1 MFRLFSR
8 YGFVDLF
15 FYDRR
20 KGLRSG
26 KRLGEFDIIA
36 FTFPYELDYI
46 KALEILET
54 GGIPARREEREGPF
68 LMAGGIAA
76 MANPFV
82 LSPFFDLIAV
92 GEAEAI
98 IPEFMEIWKEGDID
112 ALADREWAFIPG
124 KKEEAARLYLRDLNL
139 SEGVSAFLDSEAYF
153 GDTLLVETGRGC
165 PHKCR
170 FCLLGYAFLPPR
182 FLPLKN
188 FRRAL
193 ESAPSFK
200 KVGLVSSA
208 VAEHPHFDEML
219 KMIPA
224 ASRVTVSSLRID
236 AMGEER
242 LRELKKRGLVTLT
255 VAPEAGT
262 ERLRNSINKGLTDGQ
277 LIEFAALAH
286 KTGFHRMKLYFMVGL
301 PGESIEDVEAI
312 GELTSSIKKA
322 FRGQISVTVS
332 PFVPKPHTPFQD
344 VPLEEREKLEKKL
357 KSIKMP
363 RGVAF
368 RTEGLRH
375 TEIQA
380 VLSRGDMAVGEA
392 AYAAWK
398 KGRSLFSEI
407 KERGMDPDKY
417 LRDPRYLREAPFHRI
432 STGVRSSFLRME
444 LERSKRGR
452 RTPDCDTKKCK
463 LCGLCVT

>member
-1 MFRLFSR
+1 M
-8 YGFVDLF
+8 F

-26 KRLGEFDIIA
+26 KKLTEFDIIA
-36 FTFPYELDYI
+36 FTFPYELDYV
-46 KALEILET
+46 KALEILESV
-54 GGIPARREEREGPF
+54 GIPARRKERKGPF

-98 IPEFMEIWKEGDID
+98 IPEFMEIWKGGEID

-124 KKEEAARLYLRDLNL
+124 KKEEAARVYLQELSL

-182 FLPLKN
+182 FLPLEN

-219 KMIPA
+219 RMIQE

-236 AMGEER
+236 AVREET
-242 LRELKKRGLVTLT
+242 LRELKRRGLVTLT

-262 ERLRNSINKGLTDGQ
+262 ERLRNSINKGLSDAQ

-286 KTGFHRMKLYFMVGL
+286 KTGFHRMKLYFMIGI
-301 PGESIEDVEAI
+301 PGETIEDVEAV

-332 PFVPKPHTPFQD
+332 PFVPKPHTPFQN
-344 VPLEEREKLEKKL
+344 VPLEEREKLERKL

-363 RGVAF
+363 RGVVF

-380 VLSRGDMAVGEA
+380 VLSRGDRAVGEA
-392 AYAAWK
+392 IYASWEK
-398 KGRSLFSEI
+398 RRSLFREM
-407 KERGMDPDKY
+407 KERGIDPDKY
-417 LRDPRYLREAPFHRI
+417 LRDPCYLREAPFHKI
-432 STGVRSSFLRME
+432 STGVRADFLRME
-444 LERSKRGR
+444 FERSKKGR
-452 RTPDCDTKKCK
+452 RTPDCDTQKCK